1 MKLPQAQV
9 NDCIYCYYYFGDC
22 VVCFTETEI
31 EVEFSNYVT
40 KLVVQFDISRL
51 IPMST
56 ANERLEFIA
65 SLTSRDTTGI
75 NVGPIP
81 SSVAIT
87 RIPSVAASP
96 TVVREPI
103 VNGTYR
109 IDSASSPVWITVIL
123 ASVIILALIIAIVIV
138 SVSCYYLGRRVS
150 EHQLMY
156 HDNNNR
162 TSVTVTE
169 ILESHDNKA
178 YHSSATNHTFGFVD
192 DSNV

>member
-1 MKLPQAQV
+1 M
-9 NDCIYCYYYFGDC
+9 
-22 VVCFTETEI
+22 
-31 EVEFSNYVT
+31 
-40 KLVVQFDISRL
+40 
-51 IPMST
+51 
-56 ANERLEFIA
+56 
-65 SLTSRDTTGI
+65 
-75 NVGPIP
+75 
-81 SSVAIT
+81 
-87 RIPSVAASP
+87 
-96 TVVREPI
+96 
-103 VNGTYR
+103 NGTYR